1 MNSVIII
8 LTLIEVVGGLLL
20 SIQTI
25 INTRKQYYNEY
36 IKRKRNEEN

>member
-1 MNSVIII
+1 MNSIIII
-8 LTLIEVVGGLLL
+8 LTLIGVIGGLLL

>member
-1 MNSVIII
+1 MNSIIII
-8 LTLIEVVGGLLL
+8 LTAIGVVLGLFL
-20 SIQTI
+20 SIHTI